1 MLTFQG
7 TRGCPYNCSFC
18 PTPRYLQGNGYRRRS
33 IESALEYLREHLNRS
48 GIRRV
53 MFEDPTAALPFDKEC
68 HRFFEAFARSS
79 LSMKATVLVRAD
91 ICEDRR
97 LLELMKAAGV
107 TNLSVGFESL
117 SDQARSDFKKKTS
130 YDTIRKSV
138 DIFHEHGFT
147 ITALFIVGYDTDD
160 WDSLQRIHDFINE
173 TGIEKWKASPLTQMP
188 EVPDQFLPAHRYF
201 LWDEFSRFGRDMVD
215 YGNGEC
221 VIFYPKHMKPSTLQK
236 KIMEFNASATSF
248 GDLVRLLGK
257 RRNLGSVFQRLG
269 NNLAQRVVQSEIA
282 ASKYFEMVQEVE
294 SPFYVGGNGKEELR
308 EELLLRRYQEK
319 ARAPKPGGASG
330 P

>member
-1 MLTFQG
+1 
-7 TRGCPYNCSFC
+7 
-18 PTPRYLQGNGYRRRS
+18 
-33 IESALEYLREHLNRS
+33 
-48 GIRRV
+48 
-53 MFEDPTAALPFDKEC
+53 
-68 HRFFEAFARSS
+68 
-79 LSMKATVLVRAD
+79 MKATVLVRAD

-97 LLELMKAAGV
+97 LLVLMRAAGV

-117 SDQARSDFKKKTS
+117 SDRARSDFKKKTS

-160 WDSLQRIHDFINE
+160 RDSFQRIHDFINE

-201 LWDEFSRFGRDMVD
+201 LWDEFSPFGRDMVD

-236 KIMEFNASATSF
+236 RIMEFNASATSF
-248 GDLVRLLGK
+248 GDLVRLFGK

-282 ASKYFEMVQEVE
+282 GSKYFEMVREVE
-294 SPFYVGGNGKEELR
+294 TPFYAGGNGKEELR

-319 ARAPKPGGASG
+319 ARAFKPGGGNG